1 VPADEPDGTV
11 GAITAALRDLDGSY
25 LAVQGPPGT
34 GKTYTGSHVIAA
46 LVADGWRVGVV
57 AQSHAVVEN
66 LLAKVVEAGV
76 DPAAVGKKPRPGATA
91 APVWTALTGSTA
103 FGRFLAA
110 QRGGFVLGGTLWDV
124 THPDRLPEGGFDLLV
139 VDEAGQFS
147 LANTFAASA
156 GARNLLLLGDP
167 QQLPQVSQGHHP
179 EPVDTSALG
188 WLTDGHDTLP
198 PELGYFLDA
207 TWRMHPDLC
216 APVSELAYDGRLHAV
231 PAAAARHLD
240 GVPAGVRTVLVD
252 HDGNAVSS
260 VEEADRVVAEVRGMI
275 GRAWTED
282 GTTRPLAPDDV
293 LVVAAYNAQVWTLTR
308 ALAAAGLDGVRV
320 GTVDRFQ
327 GQEAP
332 VVLVSLA
339 ASTPE
344 DVPRGMEFLLS
355 RNRLNV
361 ALSRGKW
368 AAVLVRSPRLTDYLP
383 AAPAQLAELGAFLR
397 LGAPAPDPARA
408 RTAGPGVGPRA

>member
-1 VPADEPDGTV
+1 
-11 GAITAALRDLDGSY
+11 
-25 LAVQGPPGT
+25 
-34 GKTYTGSHVIAA
+34 
-46 LVADGWRVGVV
+46 
-57 AQSHAVVEN
+57 
-66 LLAKVVEAGV
+66 
-76 DPAAVGKKPRPGATA
+76 
-91 APVWTALTGSTA
+91 
-103 FGRFLAA
+103 
-110 QRGGFVLGGTLWDV
+110 
-124 THPDRLPEGGFDLLV
+124 
-139 VDEAGQFS
+139 
-147 LANTFAASA
+147 
-156 GARNLLLLGDP
+156 
-167 QQLPQVSQGHHP
+167 
-179 EPVDTSALG
+179 
-188 WLTDGHDTLP
+188 
-198 PELGYFLDA
+198 
-207 TWRMHPDLC
+207 
-216 APVSELAYDGRLHAV
+216 VSELAYDGRLHAV

-260 VEEADRVVAEVRGMI
+260 VEEAERVVAEVRGMV
-275 GRAWTED
+275 GRTWTAD
-282 GTTRPLAPDDV
+282 GAARPLAPEDV

-308 ALAAAGLDGVRV
+308 ALAAAGFDGVRV

-368 AAVLVRSPRLTDYLP
+368 AAVVVRSPRLTDYLP

-397 LGAPAPDPARA
+397 LSGGAVA
-408 RTAGPGVGPRA
+408 AGGTLTPPG